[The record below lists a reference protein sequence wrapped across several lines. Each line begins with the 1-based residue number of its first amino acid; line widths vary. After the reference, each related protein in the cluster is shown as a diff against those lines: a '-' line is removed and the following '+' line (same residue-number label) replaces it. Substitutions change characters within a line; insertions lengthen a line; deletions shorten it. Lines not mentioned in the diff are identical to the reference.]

1 LISMRFP
8 ALATSA
14 TLVTA
19 CFVPLAGMA
28 APKITLQASFDGVNG
43 QALGAPLIAAA
54 NGLYYG
60 TAVVGGANNLGTL
73 FAFDAASSSI
83 TLQDSFTG
91 PNGANPKAAL
101 IAAGNG
107 LYYGTAVSGGASNK
121 GGIFAFDSATGSVI
135 LKDSFT
141 GANGT
146 NSRAALIAV
155 GNGIY
160 YGTTQLGGASNQGA
174 IFAFDAASGAIS
186 LKGSFNGANGAS
198 PYAALTAAGNGL
210 YYGTTFSGGASDKGS
225 IFAFDSTT
233 GVITLKDSF
242 SGANGAYPRAALIPA
257 GNGLYYGTTE
267 FGGASNQGAIFAF
280 DAASGAITLKDSFS
294 GLNGF
299 QPWAELSA
307 ASNGIYFGTTL
318 KGGARDKG
326 AIFAFDSAVAAIIL
340 QDSFDGSNGQNPT
353 AALTAVGNGIFYGTT
368 AEGGANNRGAIYAF
382 DSGMRNPN
390 PVPGPLPLVGIG
402 AAFGWSRPLRR
413 RVAQANPRKD

>member
-1 LISMRFP
+1 MRFP

-19 CFVPLAGMA
+19 CLVPLAGLA
-28 APKITLQASFDGVNG
+28 APEITLQASFNGANG
-43 QALGAPLIAAA
+43 QALGAPLVAAG

-60 TAVVGGANNLGTL
+60 TSVVGGANSLGTL

-83 TLQDSFTG
+83 TLKDSFTG

-107 LYYGTAVSGGASNK
+107 LYYGTAVSGAASNK

-141 GANGT
+141 GANGA

-160 YGTTQLGGASNQGA
+160 YGTTEFGGANNNGV
-174 IFAFDAASGAIS
+174 IFAFDAASGSIS
-186 LKGSFNGANGAS
+186 IKDSFNGANGAS

-233 GVITLKDSF
+233 GAITLKDSF
-242 SGANGAYPRAALIPA
+242 SGANGAYPRAALTAA
-257 GNGLYYGTTE
+257 GDGLYYGTTE
-267 FGGASNQGAIFAF
+267 FGGANNKGAIFAF
-280 DAASGAITLKDSFS
+280 DATTGSITLKDSFS

-307 ASNGIYFGTTL
+307 ADNGVYFGTTL

-340 QDSFDGSNGQNPT
+340 QASFDGSNGQNPT
-353 AALTAVGNGIFYGTT
+353 SALTDVGNGIFYGTT
-368 AEGGANNRGAIYAF
+368 GTGGANNRGAIYAF
-382 DSGMRNPN
+382 DSGVRNPN

-402 AAFGWSRPLRR
+402 AAFGWSRQLRR
-413 RVAQANPRKD
+413 RGAQANPRRA

>member
-1 LISMRFP
+1 MRFP
-8 ALATSA
+8 AFATSA

-28 APKITLQASFDGVNG
+28 APKITMQASFDGVNG

-83 TLQDSFTG
+83 TLKDSFAG

-141 GANGT
+141 GANGA
-146 NSRAALIAV
+146 NSRAALISG

-160 YGTTQLGGASNQGA
+160 YGTTQLGGVNDKGA
-174 IFAFDAASGAIS
+174 IFAFDAASGSIS
-186 LKGSFNGANGAS
+186 LKDSFNGANGAS

-210 YYGTTFSGGASDKGS
+210 YYGTTYQGGANNKGA

-233 GVITLKDSF
+233 GTITLKDSF
-242 SGANGAYPRAALIPA
+242 SGANGAFPRAALIPA

-280 DAASGAITLKDSFS
+280 DAASGAISLKDSFS

-340 QDSFDGSNGQNPT
+340 QESFDGSNGQNPT

-368 AEGGANNRGAIYAF
+368 AIGGANNRGAIYAF

-402 AAFGWSRPLRR
+402 AAFGWSRLLRR
-413 RVAQANPRKD
+413 RVAQANPRRA

>member
-1 LISMRFP
+1 MRFT
-8 ALATSA
+8 ALVTSVS
-14 TLVTA
+14 LVTA
-19 CFVPLAGMA
+19 CFTPLAGLA
-28 APKITLQASFDGVNG
+28 APTITLQASFDGVNG
-43 QALGAPLIAAA
+43 QALGAPLIAAG

-60 TAVVGGANNLGTL
+60 TAVVGGANSLGTL
-73 FAFDAASSSI
+73 FAFDSTSSSI
-83 TLQDSFTG
+83 TLQDSFAG

-141 GANGT
+141 GANGS
-146 NSRAALIAV
+146 NS
-155 GNGIY
+155 
-160 YGTTQLGGASNQGA
+160 
-174 IFAFDAASGAIS
+174 
-186 LKGSFNGANGAS
+186 
-198 PYAALTAAGNGL
+198 
-210 YYGTTFSGGASDKGS
+210 
-225 IFAFDSTT
+225 
-233 GVITLKDSF
+233 
-242 SGANGAYPRAALIPA
+242 RAALIPA

-280 DAASGAITLKDSFS
+280 DSTTGSITLKNSFNGANGANPYAALIAAGNGLYYGTTFSGGASNKGSVFAFDSTTGAITLKDSFSGTNGAYPRAALIPAGNDLYYGTTEFGGASNQGAIFAFDTASGTIFLKDSFS

-307 ASNGIYFGTTL
+307 ADNGIYFGTTL

-340 QDSFDGSNGQNPT
+340 QASFDGSNGQNPT

-368 AEGGANNRGAIYAF
+368 AIGGANNRGAIYAF
-382 DSGMRNPN
+382 DSGVRNPN
-390 PVPGPLPLVGIG
+390 PVPGPLPLVGI
-402 AAFGWSRPLRR
+402 AAALGWSRPLRR
-413 RVAQANPRKD
+413 RVAQANPRMA